1 METAQELLLQE
12 AKKQWILRISATW
25 MNGVYDLGNPGDAL
39 RILQKYDND
48 VTGAAFPVDKYWML
62 DGVIG
67 NFSELITLAR
77 SLSSS
82 KTPEQLWLEV
92 ENEWGEFLEIREKM
106 SVSTNAIQRAQLVP
120 YYLDELADV
129 YWNLAKFDAFSNQ
142 ERTPAQRMFISE
154 IEQQKTFGENIFTL
168 AWKKFKTRYLW
179 IAWIESPG
187 LRDERWGKIKREQ
200 QIVLLRESKQRWV
213 RILLWWLLG
222 ERRIYFGSESDLQV
236 SDFRKVL
243 VNKWLKN
250 IVFSSLAA
258 LSWYSEEDV
267 MKIFDR
273 KDYAVVRVKNNVVL
287 IQFVKWPEG
296 TMANMKMWNALESI
310 FVGGTDTIRKLRETD
325 LPTSDEEVL
334 SGVLFWGRGEILCIS
349 DKSSVD
355 RMISGELPTRII
367 TRGTPYL
374 TENALKKSDIGD
386 VEILSTDS
394 NVEGMISISAQFD
407 PNKIVLGTEVV
418 ETGRSVEMN
427 GNYILYW
434 DKPQRRVLV
443 YSPCSREK
451 NGLFPAKNLYGTI
464 DQTNNPSVYD
474 FVRQFQTPLDVSI
487 ACLWDKKPPISA
499 LPVVKRVMEIMATS
513 SSKYQ

>member
-1 METAQELLLQE
+1 METAQELLLRE
-12 AKKQWILRISATW
+12 AQKQWVLRISATW
-25 MNGVYDLGNPGDAL
+25 ANGVYDLGNPGDAL
-39 RILQKYDND
+39 RILQKYEND
-48 VTGAAFPVDKYWML
+48 ITRAAFPVDKYWMI
-62 DGVIG
+62 DSVVS
-67 NFSELITLAR
+67 NFLELIALAR
-77 SLSSS
+77 LLSSS
-82 KTPEQLWLEV
+82 KSPEQLWREV

-106 SVSTNAIQRAQLVP
+106 SVASDAIQRAQLVP

-129 YWNLAKFDAFSNQ
+129 YWNLAKFDVFSNQ
-142 ERTPAQRMFISE
+142 EKTSEQRMLISE

-168 AWKKFKTRYLW
+168 SWKKFKTRYLW
-179 IAWIESPG
+179 IAWIESQK
-187 LRDERWGKIKREQ
+187 LRDERWGKIKQEQ
-200 QIVLLRESKQRWV
+200 QITLLRESKQRWV
-213 RILLWWLLG
+213 RVLLRWLLG
-222 ERRIYFGSESDLQV
+222 ERRISFGSESDLQKT
-236 SDFRKVL
+236 DFRKVL

-267 MKIFDR
+267 MKKFDR

-325 LPTSDEEVL
+325 LPSSDEEVL
-334 SGVLFWGRGEILCIS
+334 SGVLFWGRGEILCLS

-374 TENALKKSDIGD
+374 TENALKKSDIED

-394 NVEGMISISAQFD
+394 NVEGMISISAQSD

-434 DKPQRRVLV
+434 DKSQRQVLI

-451 NGLFPAKNLYGTI
+451 SGLFPVKNLYGTI
-464 DQTNNPSVYD
+464 DQANNPSVCD

-487 ACLWDKKPPISA
+487 ARLWDKRPSISA